1 MVFQLIKGSGVV
13 TEPLDVG
20 PTSKLNLVDAV
31 AQPQGAPF
39 SAGICEVWPG
49 DPVEFDY
56 DNDAAVCYML
66 EGKIVL
72 TEGGESRD
80 FEPGDIL
87 FVPQTEG
94 LLVGFGAPEYGKFF
108 YVTYPHWR

>member
-1 MVFQLIKGSGVV
+1 MEMQMIKAAKVV
-13 TEPLDVG
+13 TEALDVG
-20 PTSKLNLVDAV
+20 PTSKLWLTDAV

-39 SAGICEVWPG
+39 SAGICEIWPG

-56 DNDAAVCYML
+56 DIDAAVCYML

-72 TEGGESRD
+72 TEDGVSQD
-80 FEPGDIL
+80 FEPGDIIY
-87 FVPQTEG
+87 VPQKEG
-94 LLVGFGAPEYGKFF
+94 LLVGFSAPEYGKFF